1 MSGNLPFPSAI
12 QSHRCKKWE
21 VPIEK
26 VYNKTQR
33 DKFRWAIDM
42 AGADFVF

>member
-1 MSGNLPFPSAI
+1 MSNSVVDFVF
-12 QSHRCKKWE
+12 RCKKWE

-42 AGADFVF
+42 AGADFHF

>member
-1 MSGNLPFPSAI
+1 MIARVDSR
-12 QSHRCKKWE
+12 RCKKYD

-42 AGADFVF
+42 ATDEYRFD